1 MSPARSALVTGATRG
16 IGLGIAERLAADGFA
31 LTISGRDSER
41 LDQTAVRL
49 REISGTTV
57 VARAGD
63 LASPEDIEAVVRT
76 HGEAYGSISVLVLN
90 AGAGTLGAIGD
101 IPTRRFQ
108 TFIDLNLRAPL
119 LYLQTALPLL
129 EAAAQLDDVH
139 GAKVIALS
147 SITGDYAEPA
157 HGLYGATKAA
167 LNLLID
173 TLNIEQSAHGITGTT
188 IAPGYVDTDL
198 AAWKHD
204 EISPENMIPVD
215 DVAALVASLASMS
228 RRTMIGHVAMARATS
243 DGRRA

>member
-1 MSPARSALVTGATRG
+1 MNGPRSALVTGATRG

-31 LTISGRDSER
+31 LTISGRDPDR
-41 LDQTAVRL
+41 LSQTAERL
-49 REISGTTV
+49 REIGGTP
-57 VARAGD
+57 VAAHAGD
-63 LASPEDIEAVVRT
+63 LASPDDIDAVVHA
-76 HGEAYGSISVLVLN
+76 HGEAYGSMSVLVLN
-90 AGAGTLGAIGD
+90 AGAGTLGEIGD
-101 IPTRRFQ
+101 IPIRRFQ
-108 TFIDLNLRAPL
+108 NFIDLNLRAPL
-119 LYLQTALPLL
+119 LYLQAALPLL
-129 EAAAQLDDVH
+129 RAGVNLDDVH

-173 TLNIEQSAHGITGTT
+173 TLNIEQSESGITGTT

-215 DVAALVASLASMS
+215 DVAAQVVSLVSMS
-228 RRTMIGHVAMARATS
+228 RRTMVGHVAMARSTS